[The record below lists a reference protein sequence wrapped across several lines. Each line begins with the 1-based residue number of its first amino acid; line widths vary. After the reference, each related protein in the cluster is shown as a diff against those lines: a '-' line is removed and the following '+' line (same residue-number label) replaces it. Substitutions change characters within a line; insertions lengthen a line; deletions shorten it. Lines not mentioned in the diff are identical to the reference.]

1 MLTNWIAGS
10 LNRKLVFGLA
20 AILAVSSLVFLAL
33 FVRMYQDQLADEYAT
48 ASSQVNLLLQAS
60 LENAML
66 NRDLS
71 GLNRIVR
78 RLGRQEHINRVMILS
93 PEYEVR
99 FSSSAGL
106 LHKKLTLQDISGC
119 TDCSGSELKPGE
131 ISHFLINQSGREV
144 LRSINPIANKRPCR
158 VCHGAIE
165 DSPVNGV
172 MIIDYEA
179 AGLHYQAIMGAA
191 GLAGA
196 GGLVVLLSLL
206 GAWLFLNRAVITPVQ
221 ALNRAA
227 HQLSA
232 GNMEARVACVGRDE
246 MSVLCCEF
254 NQMAQRLSD
263 SLNKLKS
270 NEEFLQSMIDAVP
283 DGIRVID
290 SDFKVLLANNAYKEQ
305 TGLGDQCAIGQFCYR
320 STHGRKEPCPPTLI
334 TCPVHEINKARKP
347 LKIRH
352 RHTLPDGRELPVE
365 IFAAPL
371 VLQRDGREE
380 LCVVEAI
387 RDLESQARISQEQRL
402 SELGQLATGVAH
414 EIHNPLASVRLG
426 LQALLQSAQAG
437 SSLDDTLEY
446 LRQVD
451 GEIDKCIVV
460 TRRLLDISMP
470 PSEYEQLIDLTPLAH
485 DIVSLLRYESIKK
498 KVTTSVDMETGVL
511 RVLATDSE
519 MRMLLLNLMQN
530 AFHAMPDGGT
540 LEMKGVIEG
549 DWVAVSLTDSGV
561 GILPEDL
568 KYIFDPFFSRRADDV
583 AGTGLGLT
591 MCRAI
596 TDRYGGSLK
605 VISKRGVGSTFT
617 VTLPAA
623 DRAGDI

>member
-1 MLTNWIAGS
+1 MIKWIAGS
-10 LNRKLVFGLA
+10 LSRKLVFGLA

-33 FVRMYQDQLADEYAT
+33 FIRMYQNQLADEYAK

-78 RLGRQEHINRVMILS
+78 RLGRQKHIHKVMILN
-93 PEYEVR
+93 PDYEVR
-99 FSSSAGL
+99 FSSSAGQ
-106 LHKKLTLQDISGC
+106 LHKKLTLKEL
-119 TDCSGSELKPGE
+119 TDCDNCAEKKLKGGQ
-131 ISHFLINQSGREV
+131 IIHFLTGKSEKEV
-144 LRSINPIANKRPCR
+144 LRSVNPIANKRPCR

-165 DSPVNGV
+165 DSPINGV
-172 MIIDYEA
+172 LIVDYEA
-179 AGLHYQAIMGAA
+179 TGLHSQAVIGAA

-206 GAWLFLNRAVITPVQ
+206 GAGLFLKRAVITPVQ
-221 ALNRAA
+221 DLNQAA

-232 GNMEARVACVGRDE
+232 GDMEARVVCEGRDE
-246 MSVLCCEF
+246 MSALCCEF
-254 NQMAQRLSD
+254 NDMALRLSD

-270 NEEFLQSMIDAVP
+270 NEAFLQAMIDAVP

-290 SDFKVLLANNAYKEQ
+290 SNFKVLLANTAYREQ
-305 TGLGDQCAIGQFCYR
+305 VGQAAGNAIGQNCYHA
-320 STHGRKEPCPPTLI
+320 THARNEPCPPTLI
-334 TCPVHEINKARKP
+334 TCPVYEIHKSRQP

-371 VLQRDGREE
+371 VLNRSGHEE

-426 LQALLQSAQAG
+426 LQALLQSSANG
-437 SSLDDTLEY
+437 SDLDETLEY

-451 GEIDKCIVV
+451 EEIDKCIAV

-470 PSEYEQLIDLTPLAH
+470 PSEYEQLVDLAPLAH

-498 KVTTSVDMETGVL
+498 NVKTLIDMEEETL

-530 AFHAMPDGGT
+530 AFHAMPDGGS
-540 LEMKGVIEG
+540 LELRGVIEDG
-549 DWVAVSLTDSGV
+549 YVSVSLTDTGV

-583 AGTGLGLT
+583 EGTGLGLT
-591 MCRAI
+591 MCKAI
-596 TDRYGGSLK
+596 TDRYGGTMEVK
-605 VISKRGVGSTFT
+605 SKRDVGSTFT
-617 VTLPAA
+617 IRLPAA
-623 DRAGDI
+623 DRAGIS